1 MSFEVIK
8 EGQFNTKYVKECE
21 SCHAVFVFKIVDLS
35 YDVDIGSYYAYC
47 PECGHKEAYQ
57 EKLLEEYNPRKSY

>member
-21 SCHAVFVFKIVDLS
+21 SCHAVFVFKISDLA

-47 PECGHKEAYQ
+47 PECGHKEAYK
-57 EKLLEEYNPRKSY
+57 EELLEKYDSSKRY